1 MHELSLAMSILE
13 IVEQEIGQRCQGVPK
28 GRVPSLTVRV
38 GSMSGVEPEALSF
51 AWEVTREQ
59 GPFPEAELRIET
71 VAARAACDGCG
82 ADFFLREGE
91 GCCGTCGPVGFHLV
105 EGTEIEVTRIQWEP
119 PEEVAGERSG

>member
-13 IVEQEIGQRCQGVPK
+13 IVEQEVGQRCQGMPK

-59 GPFPEAELRIET
+59 GPFPEAELQIET
-71 VAARAACDGCG
+71 VAAKAACDECG
-82 ADFFLREGE
+82 ATFRLGDGE
-91 GCCGTCGPVGFHLV
+91 GRCEACGPVGFHLV
-105 EGTEIEVTRIQWEP
+105 QGTEIEVTRIQWEP
-119 PEEVAGERSG
+119 PGEAVGE